1 MFDIGFAELLLI
13 AVVGLLVIGPEQLP
27 GTIRTISLWLGR
39 LRRSFN
45 EIKSDIEREIGADD
59 IKRQLHN
66 ETILKELEN
75 TRTELNSIV
84 SGTEESVNKTLKAD
98 DSNDK
103 K

>member
-27 GTIRTISLWLGR
+27 GTIRTVSLWLGR

-59 IKRQLHN
+59 IKHQLHN
-66 ETILKELEN
+66 ESILKELEN
-75 TRTELNSIV
+75 TRAELSSIAND
-84 SGTEESVNKTLKAD
+84 TEEAVNKTLQTD
-98 DSNDK
+98 DANDK

>member
-27 GTIRTISLWLGR
+27 GTIRTMSLWLGR

-75 TRTELNSIV
+75 TRAELSALASDTEQ
-84 SGTEESVNKTLKAD
+84 GVNKALRAD

>member
-66 ETILKELEN
+66 ETILKELED
-75 TRTELNSIV
+75 TRAELNAMANDA
-84 SGTEESVNKTLKAD
+84 EEGVNDALQAD
-98 DSNDK
+98 EPNDK
-103 K
+103 P

>member
-27 GTIRTISLWLGR
+27 GTIRTVSLWLGR
-39 LRRSFN
+39 LRRSFS
-45 EIKSDIEREIGADD
+45 EIKADIEREIGADD

-75 TRTELNSIV
+75 TRAELNSLANDTKQ
-84 SGTEESVNKTLKAD
+84 GVNKTLQAD
-98 DSNDK
+98 DPNDK

>member
-27 GTIRTISLWLGR
+27 ATVRTISLWLGR

-45 EIKSDIEREIGADD
+45 EIKADIEREVGADD

-66 ETILKELEN
+66 ETILKELED
-75 TRTELNSIV
+75 TRAEINAIASDTEQ
-84 SGTEESVNKTLKAD
+84 SVKKILPAD
-98 DSNDK
+98 DSDDK
-103 K
+103 P